1 MEKFDFSSILVGKPI
16 ALITYIFV
24 GFLVTDILFSASIWS
39 YYLQAKLYVR
49 ATWSLLALFEEW
61 WLRKYRL
68 QRKQVVSIRRIC
80 LLLFFPLPQPLIINR
95 R

>member
-39 YYLQAKLYVR
+39 YYLQA
-49 ATWSLLALFEEW
+49 
-61 WLRKYRL
+61 
-68 QRKQVVSIRRIC
+68 
-80 LLLFFPLPQPLIINR
+80 
-95 R
+95 